1 MFVERPLRVGITC
14 YPSVGG
20 SGILAA
26 ALGEELA
33 LRGHEAHFISY
44 EPPFRLSNGPGVFFH
59 PVKINDYELFKY
71 PDYTLPLS
79 VKMAEVSR
87 EHRLD
92 ILHVHY
98 AVPHATAAIL
108 ARDMLPP
115 ELRPAVVTT
124 LHGTDTTLLGKD
136 AGYAPAI
143 QHALVQS
150 DAVTTVSA
158 FLAEETRRV
167 LPVKR
172 SIDVIHNF
180 FEPRTAQRSRE
191 EMRGDLGLRDG
202 EALLLHASNLRPLKR
217 VDLLLAALARV
228 RPREAF
234 RLVIL
239 AGGGF
244 APYAEQAR
252 RLGIADRIIVR
263 EQVFGIEDYLHAADL
278 AVFTSESESFCL
290 GILEGMC
297 FACPAVSTAVG
308 GIPEVVEN
316 GVSGLLVPFG
326 DPDGIARGIEALLR
340 DPERRRAMG
349 LAARTRARERFSA
362 GVIVPRYE
370 ALYRRLAHPLAW
382 SP

>member
-1 MFVERPLRVGITC
+1 MFVERPLRIGITC

-33 LRGHEAHFISY
+33 GRGHEAHFISY

-59 PVKINDYELFKY
+59 PVTINDYELFKY

-87 EHRLD
+87 QHRLD

-136 AGYAPAI
+136 AAYAPAI
-143 QHALVQS
+143 HHALVQS

-172 SIDVIHNF
+172 SIDVIYNF
-180 FEPRTAQRSRE
+180 FEPRPPQRSRE
-191 EMRGDLGLRDG
+191 AMRAGLGLRAG

-217 VDLLLAALARV
+217 VDLLLEALARV

-239 AGGGF
+239 AGGDF
-244 APYAEQAR
+244 APYAELAR

-308 GIPEVVEN
+308 GVPEVVED

-326 DPDGIARGIEALLR
+326 DPDAIARGIEALLR
-340 DPERRRAMG
+340 DPDRRRAMG
-349 LAARTRARERFSA
+349 LAAQMRARERFSA
-362 GVIVPRYE
+362 AIIVPRYE